1 MSKHDTSG
9 HRAVSPALSRRWLV
23 GAGAGL
29 TLHAWAQP
37 AEALDVGRFAAG
49 GAGAGVLEHAA
60 FDAVLARHA
69 RRAPD
74 GVVRVDYAG
83 WRRSTPDRRA
93 LDDYVAALS
102 RAAPL
107 ALTRPEQF
115 AFWANLYNALTLQIV
130 LAAFPVA
137 SIRNIGG
144 SILPTGPWKKAV
156 IRVQGVSLSLDDIE
170 HGILR
175 KGWRDP
181 RVHYA
186 VNCASVSCPNLPLR
200 AWRGHGLDTALDA
213 AARDYVNHPRAV
225 RFEAEALVVS
235 SIYRWYA
242 PVFGG
247 GDAAVIR
254 HLARYARPELAERL
268 RFARR
273 ISRTA
278 YDWSLNAMSDGS
290 GAA

>member
-1 MSKHDTSG
+1 MSKRDTSG
-9 HRAVSPALSRRWLV
+9 YSADAPALSRRWLV

-29 TLHAWAQP
+29 TLHAWAHP
-37 AEALDVGRFAAG
+37 AEALDVRRFAAG
-49 GAGAGVLEHAA
+49 GTGAGALDHAA
-60 FDAVLARHA
+60 FDALLARHA
-69 RRAPD
+69 RRARD

-115 AFWANLYNALTLQIV
+115 AFWANLYNALTLQVV

-156 IRVQGVSLSLDDIE
+156 IRVEGVSLSLDDIE
-170 HGILR
+170 HNVLR

-200 AWRGHGLDTALDA
+200 AWRGQGLDTALDA

-225 RFEAEALVVS
+225 RFEAGALVVS

-242 PVFGG
+242 PDFGG
-247 GDAAVIR
+247 DDAAVIR

-268 RFARR
+268 RLARR

-290 GAA
+290 GAT